1 MESTERTS
9 GMLEEVYTGVPK
21 AAMYSLPALTAES
34 LFLPG
39 ALRNTLVRSLLGLLV
54 RNASVPFFLGCLGF

>member
-1 MESTERTS
+1 
-9 GMLEEVYTGVPK
+9 
-21 AAMYSLPALTAES
+21 LTAES

-54 RNASVPFFLGCLGF
+54 RNASIPFFLGCLGF